1 MNRKDDHIQFASMQ
15 QPQLNDFDKLR
26 FVHHAFPE
34 TNLDEIDVSIQMFN
48 RRFPLPFF
56 VNAMTG
62 GSDQAKTLNERFAR
76 LAKHYQ
82 IPIATGSV
90 SAAIKN
96 PALASSFTVLREIY
110 PEGFVFA
117 NVGGGQSLVNAKKA
131 VDLLKANALQIHINP
146 VQEAVMPEGD
156 KHFKG
161 WLSLV
166 QTIRQGLSIPVIVKE
181 VGFGM
186 SHQSF
191 QQLQSIGIQYVDVAG
206 QGGTNFSII
215 ENHRRTHQI
224 QSFDQWGI
232 STVQSLLTA
241 KKFPQL
247 TIIASGGIRN
257 PLDVIKSLALGA
269 KMVGL
274 SGYFL
279 HLVKNHTHE
288 EALVLMDAFIE
299 ELKLI
304 MLVLGKNN
312 ISLLTTAAYTI
323 DPSLK
328 ESL

>member
-1 MNRKDDHIQFASMQ
+1 MNRKDDHIQFASIQ
-15 QPQLNDFDKLR
+15 QPQLNDFDKLG

-34 TNLDEIDVSIQMFN
+34 TNLDEIDLSIQMFN

-56 VNAMTG
+56 INAMTG

-191 QQLQSIGIQYVDVAG
+191 QQLRSIGIQYVDVAG

-215 ENHRRTHQI
+215 ENHRRTHKI

-288 EALVLMDAFIE
+288 EALAMMDAFIE

-304 MLVLGKNN
+304 MLVLGKKN

>member
-15 QPQLNDFDKLR
+15 NPQINDFDKMR

-34 TNLDEIDVSIQMFN
+34 TNLDEIDLSIQIFN
-48 RRFPLPFF
+48 RKFPLPFF
-56 VNAMTG
+56 INAMTG
-62 GSDQAKTLNERFAR
+62 GSDQAKMLNERFAR

-96 PALASSFTVLREIY
+96 PAVASSFTVLRDIY

-117 NVGGGQSLVNAKKA
+117 NVGGGQTLVNAKKA
-131 VDLLKANALQIHINP
+131 IDLLKANALQIHINP

-166 QTIRQGLSIPVIVKE
+166 QSIRQGVTIPVVVKE

-186 SHQSF
+186 SQQSF
-191 QQLQSIGIQYVDVAG
+191 QQLQSIGIEYVDVAG

-215 ENHRRTHQI
+215 ENHRRTHKI

-241 KKFPQL
+241 RKFPKL
-247 TIIASGGIRN
+247 TIFASGGIRQ
-257 PLDVIKSLALGA
+257 PLDVMKSLALGA
-269 KMVGL
+269 KIVGL

-279 HLVKNHTHE
+279 QLVQHHTHE
-288 EALVLMDAFIE
+288 EAVGIIDAFIE

-304 MLVLGKNN
+304 MLVLGKKN
-312 ISLLTTAAYTI
+312 IGSLTTAAYTL

-328 ESL
+328 ESI